1 MKKIG
6 LLTTLLISGL
16 LLTGCNKTVVEN
28 PEIINDTTEN
38 KLIRSESWYLYENIN
53 PRSLSVF
60 EWSWNYVYQFAFWN
74 NEKIFTNFSFKNNEL
89 ISNEDLR
96 FDNRNSAM
104 YIDKFWLMISD
115 LWRQIVEDFRIDCRN
130 IWIKDIQNWDEEEV
144 FKLHPWTW
152 ELSKDMYDYWIF
164 KYQYEN
170 HLNKDILWWNT
181 YGQYYDIN
189 SDETYK
195 NCIIEVWAIDDLY
208 KLYNIKFKVGEDF
221 NDWYYVYVKDR
232 DETTHCSEINKL
244 WWIKNRMVLYWQ
256 DYSCDISFSEDTNLV
271 SIWDKID

>member
-1 MKKIG
+1 MKKIW
-6 LLTTLLISGL
+6 LLTTLLVAWL
-16 LLTGCNKTVVEN
+16 LLTGCNGTVEN

-60 EWSWNYVYQFAFWN
+60 ECSWNYIYQFAFWD

-130 IWIKDIQNWDEEEV
+130 IWIKDIQNRDEEEV

-164 KYQYEN
+164 KYQYDN

-181 YGQYYDIN
+181 YGQYFDIN
-189 SDETYK
+189 NDETYK
-195 NCIIEVWAIDDLY
+195 NCIIEIWEIDDLY

-271 SIWDKID
+271 SIWDKTD